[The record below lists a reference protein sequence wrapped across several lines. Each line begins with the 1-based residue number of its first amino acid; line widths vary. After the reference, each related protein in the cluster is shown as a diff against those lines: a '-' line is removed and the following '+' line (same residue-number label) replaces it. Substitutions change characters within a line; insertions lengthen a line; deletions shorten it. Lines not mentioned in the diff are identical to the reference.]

1 MNHTFFF
8 LIYLEFPMTL
18 GKFFSNAQV
27 SQGSHKINEWKI
39 WFFQTNCH
47 NLYHKKLF
55 CGIGQKMSKTQDGIY
70 FYFLFF
76 IYVNPNFG
84 LNG

>member
-1 MNHTFFF
+1 MNEK
-8 LIYLEFPMTL
+8 YD
-18 GKFFSNAQV
+18 
-27 SQGSHKINEWKI
+27 
-39 WFFQTNCH
+39 FFQTNCH